1 MWKSCGSS
9 LGMVQIRGPR
19 ATGGVLWTRRHVMQ
33 FRVEYGTD
41 AIALDKTG
49 GGWSPLHWVPTQDRP
64 RDAFCLSP
72 RLHSSS
78 RRRTIGTFP
87 FTETRLASNR
97 VSNPCWTC
105 GSPIITG

>member
-49 GGWSPLHWVPTQDRP
+49 GALCIGYQPKGVCPVQP
-64 RDAFCLSP
+64 R
-72 RLHSSS
+72 R
-78 RRRTIGTFP
+78 
-87 FTETRLASNR
+87 NR
-97 VSNPCWTC
+97 ATST
-105 GSPIITG
+105 T